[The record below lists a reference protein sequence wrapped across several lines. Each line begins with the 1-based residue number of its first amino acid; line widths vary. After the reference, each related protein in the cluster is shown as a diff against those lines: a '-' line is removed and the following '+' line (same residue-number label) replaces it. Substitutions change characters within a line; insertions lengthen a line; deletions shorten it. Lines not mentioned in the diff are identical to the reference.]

1 MMKKKETRTRA
12 IEFKLRCTEEEAEQ
26 LRKKVEKSGCTIQE
40 YLLQSALKSEVK
52 VYDNSG
58 LIAFIPEIKRIGNNI
73 NQIAK
78 RCNEGGALARAEEV
92 EEIQKELSEVWQL
105 LRQSV
110 AKQQ

>member
-1 MMKKKETRTRA
+1 MGKRTRA

-26 LRKKVEKSGCTIQE
+26 LRKKVEQRGCSIQE
-40 YLLQSALKSEVK
+40 YLLQSALESEVK
-52 VYDNSG
+52 VFDNSE

-78 RCNEGGALARAEEV
+78 RCNEGGKLATAREV

-110 AKQQ
+110 AKRQ

>member
-1 MMKKKETRTRA
+1 MKKEKRERT
-12 IEFKLRCTEEEAEQ
+12 IQLKFRCTEEEAEQ
-26 LRKKVEKSGCTIQE
+26 IRKKIKKSGCTMQD
-40 YLLQSALKSEVK
+40 YLLQASLKSK
-52 VYDNSG
+52 VDVLDNSV
-58 LIAFIPEIKRIGNNI
+58 LLAFMPEIKRIGNNI

-92 EEIQKELSEVWQL
+92 EQIQKELSEVWQL